1 MLKSEYGQT
10 SEFNEI
16 DTTSPDILIDILN
29 VSFNLTDRPK
39 ATGKTWRR
47 SLCLSLKAV
56 HKIISSH
63 HETILAIEK
72 VLPEKV
78 SSV

>member
-29 VSFNLTDRPK
+29 VRSISPKGLKRLAKRGGDRD
-39 ATGKTWRR
+39 
-47 SLCLSLKAV
+47 AV
-56 HKIISSH
+56 IESS
-63 HETILAIEK
+63 A
-72 VLPEKV
+72 
-78 SSV
+78 

>member
-29 VSFNLTDRPK
+29 VSLYLTDRPK
-39 ATGKTWRR
+39 ATGKTLRR
-47 SLCLSLKAV
+47 LLCC
-56 HKIISSH
+56 
-63 HETILAIEK
+63 
-72 VLPEKV
+72 P
-78 SSV
+78 